1 MRPGIVCV
9 FKRGRLG
16 FSGCNYVS
24 QRSAEGAQGR
34 TQAAHTNTRTK
45 RFCCKKTNCESLG
58 HSAEKASAGI
68 TASETFPPRS
78 PFGQLRFLY
87 ATCAKTNFVTRR
99 LNTQTVDWTMKK
111 GKEKL
116 PSGGVDYTH
125 CLLCA
130 SRSRPVA
137 TGGATLFL
145 FFFFAPTD
153 SRKATQIADA
163 QIGNTVETMQRVRRT
178 CGSYFPLQP
187 HMLKNKHACQ

>member
-1 MRPGIVCV
+1 MSVCRCIYNCGLV
-9 FKRGRLG
+9 LCVSLKGADLG

-24 QRSAEGAQGR
+24 QRSEEGAQGR

-45 RFCCKKTNCESLG
+45 RFCCKRQ
-58 HSAEKASAGI
+58 
-68 TASETFPPRS
+68 TASHSVTQLKRPPLELRRAKHFPRS

-145 FFFFAPTD
+145 FFF
-153 SRKATQIADA
+153 SH
-163 QIGNTVETMQRVRRT
+163 G
-178 CGSYFPLQP
+178 FP
-187 HMLKNKHACQ
+187 